1 MFKKA
6 QIEAKKVL
14 EQYFGYQSFR
24 EGQEEIIANILAGN
38 DTLGIMPTG
47 SGKSICFQIPSL
59 CLAGTTVVIS
69 PLISLM
75 KDQID
80 SLLSLNIKATFIN
93 SSLTGFEIKKRMNK
107 ACQGQYDLIYI
118 APERLRSNR
127 FIQQLKKAN
136 ISLVAVDE
144 AHCIS
149 SWGHDFRPSYRL
161 IPNLI
166 KQLDTTP
173 VVTAFTATATKEVR
187 ADIASLLNIASKDIY
202 ITGFDR
208 PNLNFK
214 VVKGRNKKEFISDYL
229 KVNKKDSG
237 IIYAATRKEVEN
249 LSTYLKE
256 QGFLVA
262 GYHAGMTDQERKERQ
277 EKFVY
282 DKIKVIV
289 ATNAFGMGIDKSNV
303 RYVIHHNLPKNLEEY
318 YQEAGRAGRD
328 GAKSECI
335 LLFSPSDIRLPRYFI
350 ENSDVSD
357 EHKRLKF
364 KKLQRMID
372 YCHTSS
378 CLRSFILKYFNKQ
391 ANITSC
397 DNCSNCNDNRKSVD
411 ITVEAQKILSCIY
424 RLKQRFGIS
433 MVAWVLKGS
442 KRKKVLAQNF
452 NELSTYGIMSNY
464 KIDKIKELINFLIA
478 EGYILLTNSKY
489 PVTKLTKQSKA
500 VLAGE
505 EKVNYKMPEA
515 VKRIT
520 NSSELFE
527 ILRELRLEIAQQ
539 EDFPPY
545 VIFHDTTLTEMA
557 NQAPASKK
565 EMLKIKG
572 VGRIKYKKYGKAF
585 LEQIQKYLA
594 NNPEKV
600 NKHQQENKHKKNFK
614 QDQASYLISYN
625 LYQKEDMSIKE
636 IAESRNL
643 ALSTIKGHLI
653 KAARQGQQINL
664 NDFIS
669 AKQQSLI
676 LAKINELGAEKLK
689 PLKLALP
696 DEISYFQIKAAI
708 VELSDK
714 VKQKG

>member
-1 MFKKA
+1 MHNN
-6 QIEAKKVL
+6 AKRVL
-14 EQYFGYQSFR
+14 EEYFGYQSFR
-24 EGQEEIIANILAGN
+24 EGQQEIINNILAGN

-80 SLLSLNIKATFIN
+80 SLLSLDIKATFIN
-93 SSLTGFEIKKRMNK
+93 SSLTGFEIKTRMK
-107 ACQGQYDLIYI
+107 KISQGQYDLVYI

-127 FIQQLKKAN
+127 FIQQLKRVN
-136 ISLVAVDE
+136 ISLIAVDE

-161 IPNLI
+161 IPKLI
-166 KQLDTTP
+166 KELATAP
-173 VVTAFTATATKEVR
+173 IVTAFTATATKEVR
-187 ADIASLLNIASKDIY
+187 ADIANLLGIASDNIY

-214 VVKGRNKKEFISDYL
+214 VVKGREKKEFIIDYL
-229 KVNKKDSG
+229 KVNQKDSG

-249 LSTYLKE
+249 LSTYLQQ
-256 QGFLVA
+256 QGFSAA
-262 GYHAGMTDQERKERQ
+262 GYHAGMTDQERKEKQ

-282 DKIKVIV
+282 DQIKVIV

-335 LLFSPSDIRLPRYFI
+335 LLFSPADIRLPRYFI
-350 ENSDVSD
+350 ENSELSD

-378 CLRSFILKYFNKQ
+378 CLRSFILKYFNEQ
-391 ANITSC
+391 VSLEGC
-397 DNCSNCNDNRKSVD
+397 DNCSNCNDDRKLVD
-411 ITVEAQKILSCIY
+411 ISVEAQKILSCIY
-424 RLKQRFGIS
+424 RMKQRFGIN

-464 KIDKIKELINFLIA
+464 KIAKIKELINFLIA
-478 EGYILLTNSKY
+478 EGYILLTNSQY
-489 PVTKLTKQSKA
+489 PVTKLTKEAKS

-505 EKVNYKMPEA
+505 EKVKYKMPAE
-515 VKRIT
+515 VKRIS
-520 NSSELFE
+520 NSGELFE
-527 ILRELRLEIAQQ
+527 KLRELRAEIAKA
-539 EDFPPY
+539 EGFPPY

-557 NQAPASKK
+557 NQAPDSKQD
-565 EMLKIKG
+565 MLKIKG
-572 VGRIKYKKYGKAF
+572 VGRVKYKKYGRQF
-585 LEQIQKYLA
+585 LEKIQEYLA
-594 NNPEKV
+594 A
-600 NKHQQENKHKKNFK
+600 NKEDVINKKQVKSRAKNK
-614 QDQASYLISYN
+614 LKEDKASHLISYN
-625 LYQKEDMSIKE
+625 LYKEENKSIKE
-636 IAESRNL
+636 IAECRDL

-653 KAARQGQQINL
+653 KAARQGYAIEL
-664 NDFIS
+664 NAFIPDEY
-669 AKQQSLI
+669 QDLI
-676 LAKINELGAEKLK
+676 LAKIKEIGSEKLK

-696 DEISYFQIKAAI
+696 DEISYFQIKAAL
-708 VELSDK
+708 VEYEK
-714 VKQKG
+714 

>member
-1 MFKKA
+1 MRNN
-6 QIEAKKVL
+6 AKRVL
-14 EQYFGYQSFR
+14 EEYFGYQSFR
-24 EGQEEIIANILAGN
+24 RGQEEIINNILAGN
-38 DTLGIMPTG
+38 DSLGIMPTG
-47 SGKSICFQIPSL
+47 SGKSVCFQIPSL
-59 CLAGTTVVIS
+59 CLAGTTIVIS

-80 SLLSLNIKATFIN
+80 SLLSLDIKATFIN
-93 SSLTGFEIKKRMNK
+93 SSLSNFEIRKRIK
-107 ACQGQYDLIYI
+107 RISKGQYNLVYI
-118 APERLRSNR
+118 APERLRSDR
-127 FIQQLKKAN
+127 FIQQLKGVN
-136 ISLVAVDE
+136 ISLIAVDE

-161 IPNLI
+161 IPKLI
-166 KQLDTTP
+166 QELKTAP
-173 VVTAFTATATKEVR
+173 IVTAFTATATKEVR
-187 ADIASLLNIASKDIY
+187 ADIANLLGIANDNIY

-208 PNLNFK
+208 ANLNFK
-214 VVKGRNKKEFISDYL
+214 VVKGRDKKDFIINYL
-229 KVNKKDSG
+229 KLNQKDSG

-249 LSTYLKE
+249 LSDYLRQ
-256 QGFLVA
+256 QGFSVA
-262 GYHAGMTDQERKERQ
+262 GYHAGMSDQARKEKQ

-282 DKIKVIV
+282 DEIKVIV

-350 ENSDVSD
+350 ENSELSD

-378 CLRSFILKYFNKQ
+378 CLRSFILKYFNEQ
-391 ANITSC
+391 TSLTSC
-397 DNCSNCNDNRKSVD
+397 DNCGNCNDDRKLVD

-424 RLKQRFGIS
+424 RMKQRFGIN

-464 KIDKIKELINFLIA
+464 KIAKIKELINFLIA
-478 EGYILLTNSKY
+478 EGYILLTNSQY
-489 PVTKLTKQSKA
+489 PVTKLTKEAKA

-505 EKVNYKMPEA
+505 EKVEYKMPAEL
-515 VKRIT
+515 KRIS
-520 NSSELFE
+520 NSGELFE
-527 ILRELRLEIAQQ
+527 ELRELRAEIAKA
-539 EDFPPY
+539 EGFPPY

-557 NQAPASKK
+557 NQAPNTKQ

-572 VGRIKYKKYGKAF
+572 VGRVKYKKYAKQF
-585 LEQIQKYLA
+585 LEKIQEYLSG
-594 NNPEKV
+594 NEEKV
-600 NKHQQENKHKKNFK
+600 ISNKQVKSKAKDKLKEE
-614 QDQASYLISYN
+614 QASHLISYK
-625 LYQKEDMSIKE
+625 LYKEENKSIKE
-636 IAESRNL
+636 IAASRGL

-653 KAARQGQQINL
+653 KAARQGYELEL
-664 NDFIS
+664 NHFIPDEY
-669 AKQQSLI
+669 QGLI
-676 LAKINELGAEKLK
+676 LAKIQEIGCEKLK

-696 DEISYFQIKAAI
+696 DKISYFQIKAAI
-708 VELSDK
+708 VK
-714 VKQKG
+714 YNK